1 MRLAALSDIHGNLP
15 ALEAVLA
22 DIGRRGVDRI
32 VNLGDIVSGPLWP
45 RETAARLMPLALPT
59 VRGNHERQL
68 SELEPAAMGASDAY
82 AHAQLTPAQR
92 HWLAALPPTLSLPH
106 ALLCHGT
113 PHDDLCWLLDELEPP
128 RLRAADAQRVRERL
142 GDAPPAALVLCG
154 HSHLPRTLRLDD
166 GRLLCNPGSVGLP
179 AYAET
184 HPQPHRVETGTPQAR
199 YAVLDYRDG
208 QWHAQLHA
216 IDYDHASA
224 AAQAERNGRPHWAH
238 ALRHGRIPA

>member
-68 SELEPAAMGASDAY
+68 RDLPPAAMGASDAY

-92 HWLAALPPTLSLPH
+92 HWLDSLPPTLSLPQ
-106 ALLCHGT
+106 ALLCH
-113 PHDDLCWLLDELEPP
+113 
-128 RLRAADAQRVRERL
+128 
-142 GDAPPAALVLCG
+142 
-154 HSHLPRTLRLDD
+154 
-166 GRLLCNPGSVGLP
+166 
-179 AYAET
+179 
-184 HPQPHRVETGTPQAR
+184 
-199 YAVLDYRDG
+199 
-208 QWHAQLHA
+208 
-216 IDYDHASA
+216 
-224 AAQAERNGRPHWAH
+224 
-238 ALRHGRIPA
+238 